1 MTDLLFYHLETRP
14 LESVLPALLEKT
26 LERGWRAVVE
36 VGSSERLE
44 TLDGALWTYTDDSFL
59 PHGIARRDPS
69 DAFQPVLLTSGDENP
84 NGAAIRFFVDRAT
97 PRQLEGYERLVYIF
111 NGHDRD
117 AVTEA
122 REVWRSLKNA
132 YDLTYWQQDA
142 DGRWSRK
149 A

>member
-36 VGSSERLE
+36 VGSTERLE
-44 TLDGALWTYTDDSFL
+44 ALDAALWTFSDDSFL
-59 PHGIARRDPS
+59 PHGVARGEEA
-69 DAFQPVLLTSGDENP
+69 DASQPVLLTGGDENP
-84 NGAAIRFFVDRAT
+84 NTASIRFFVDRAT
-97 PRQLEGYERLVYIF
+97 PRELEGYERLVYIF
-111 NGHDRD
+111 NGHDPD

-122 REVWRSLKNA
+122 REIWRNLKPV
-132 YDLTYWQQDA
+132 YDLTYWQQDSA
-142 DGRWSRK
+142 GRWSKK

>member
-36 VGSSERLE
+36 VGSTERLDA
-44 TLDGALWTYTDDSFL
+44 LDAALWTFSDDSFL
-59 PHGIARRDPS
+59 PHGVARGEDV
-69 DAFQPVLLTSGDENP
+69 DAAQPVLLTGGDENP
-84 NGAAIRFFVDRAT
+84 NGSTIRFFVDRAT

-111 NGHDRD
+111 NGHDPD

-122 REVWRSLKNA
+122 REIWRNLRSV
-132 YDLTYWQQDA
+132 YEVTYWQQDA
-142 DGRWSRK
+142 AGRWSKR